1 MSKVVGHVPHGV
13 FDEERYLRYP
23 MADGES
29 DYIYPYERGA
39 ALGKNKG
46 DGDQL
51 RLAFDR
57 ELRAKMKEVTGDISG
72 HGAQMYLDKKAGYF
86 RLEFNERTVIKFSVG
101 RWKTYN
107 LSMKVNLLKNALRTI
122 ISRIEKAETERLAKF
137 KVDRKNKTNSNVRRY

>member
-1 MSKVVGHVPHGV
+1 MFLSNLFKN
-13 FDEERYLRYP
+13 EKYLRFP

-57 ELRAKMKEVTGDISG
+57 ELRAKMKQVTDDISG
-72 HGAQMYLDKKAGYF
+72 HGAQMYLDKKAGYY

-101 RWKTYN
+101 IWQTYN
-107 LSMKVNLLKNALRTI
+107 LSMKVGLLKNALRI
-122 ISRIEKAETERLAKF
+122 IVARIEKAETERLEKW
-137 KVDRKNKTNSNVRRY
+137 KVNKS

>member
-1 MSKVVGHVPHGV
+1 
-13 FDEERYLRYP
+13 

-57 ELRAKMKEVTGDISG
+57 ELRAKMKQVTDDISG
-72 HGAQMYLDKKAGYF
+72 HGAQMYLDKKAGYY

-101 RWKTYN
+101 IWQTYN
-107 LSMKVNLLKNALRTI
+107 LSMKVGLLKNALRI
-122 ISRIEKAETERLAKF
+122 IVARIEKAETERLEKW
-137 KVDRKNKTNSNVRRY
+137 KVNKS

>member
-1 MSKVVGHVPHGV
+1 MFLSNLFKN
-13 FDEERYLRYP
+13 EKYLKSP

-29 DYIYPYERGA
+29 DYLYPSEIGA

-51 RLAFDR
+51 RLSFDR
-57 ELRAKMKEVTGDISG
+57 ELRAKMKKVADDIAG

-86 RLEFNERTVIKFSVG
+86 RLEFNDQTVIRFSVG

-107 LSMKVNLLKNALRTI
+107 LSMRVNLFKNALRI
-122 ISRIEKAETERLAKF
+122 IIARIEKAATARLAKF
-137 KVDRKNKTNSNVRRY
+137 KVNKS